1 MGRCFKHEVHMEGG
15 IRDTADSASSIWELP
30 NGYQGHRISG
40 LSHPQRLESRHLF
53 VHVFSPT
60 RLFFI
65 VRIINQED
73 FVSQHGRSSQPKALH
88 IWIPGSSLNPPSL
101 THLALRSAHQSHHT
115 ASCRLGEGQECALEL
130 SFLG

>member
-1 MGRCFKHEVHMEGG
+1 VIAEQDEIANKKGTDGALTWEDVSSMKYTWR
-15 IRDTADSASSIWELP
+15 DSASGIWELP

-65 VRIINQED
+65 VRIINQEA

-88 IWIPGSSLNPPSL
+88 I
-101 THLALRSAHQSHHT
+101 
-115 ASCRLGEGQECALEL
+115 
-130 SFLG
+130 